1 MEIELYTSRG
11 CKWCRRTETLLS
23 MAGITEYSKNVVG
36 VNITPIEVREKFP
49 DSSGY
54 PVIVV
59 DGQVTDIVSL
69 TKLFMEKG
77 LISSKK

>member
-1 MEIELYTSRG
+1 M
-11 CKWCRRTETLLS
+11 LS
-23 MAGITEYSKNVVG
+23 MAGIKEYSKNVVG
-36 VNITPIEVREKFP
+36 VNITPTEVREKFP
-49 DSSGY
+49 GSSGY

-69 TKLFMEKG
+69 TKMFMDKG